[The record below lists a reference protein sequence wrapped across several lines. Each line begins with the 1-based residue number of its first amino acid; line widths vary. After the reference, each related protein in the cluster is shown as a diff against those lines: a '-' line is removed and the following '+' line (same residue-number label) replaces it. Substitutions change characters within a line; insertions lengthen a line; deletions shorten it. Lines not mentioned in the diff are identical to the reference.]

1 VFVTVIGEELQQEQ
15 DLLQYMMVVERVQE
29 IVEKGDIFI
38 LGENELQELIGLKM
52 FRKVFSDAE

>member
-1 VFVTVIGEELQQEQ
+1 MFVTVIGEELQQEQ

-38 LGENELQELIGLKM
+38 LGENELQELVGLKM

>member
-38 LGENELQELIGLKM
+38 FGENELQELIGLKM